1 MQPSEGAEGGW
12 MGAALE
18 RQHILDKDYFAFML
32 QLVEADAQASSH
44 KVPLTT

>member
-1 MQPSEGAEGGW
+1 MHVHTWLRLSCF

-18 RQHILDKDYFAFML
+18 RQHVLNKDYFAFML

-44 KVPLTT
+44 KVCRV